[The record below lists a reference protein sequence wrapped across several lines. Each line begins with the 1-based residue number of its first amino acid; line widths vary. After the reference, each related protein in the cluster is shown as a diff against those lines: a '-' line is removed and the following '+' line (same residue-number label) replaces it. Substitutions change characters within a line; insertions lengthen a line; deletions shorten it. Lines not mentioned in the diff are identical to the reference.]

1 MSRLLSVA
9 RDGTI
14 TLAAGVSLSVD
25 DTSDNGLEMSVMQ
38 GGQEIATLIYMM
50 DRSRS
55 VNRSPQLTQATPRNT
70 PTLLSTGFALETTRP
85 DPLATT
91 SIGYQ
96 IVRTSDSRELDEVK
110 NGPSHTD
117 SLGALSEV
125 SGVGWTGNNTMLLAY
140 AG

>member
-9 RDGTI
+9 RDGTL
-14 TLAAGVSLSVD
+14 TLAPGVSLSVD
-25 DTSDNGLEMSVMQ
+25 DSSDNGLEMSVMQ
-38 GGQEIATLIYMM
+38 GGQEIATLSYMM

-55 VNRSPQLTQATPRNT
+55 VNRSPQLTQATPLNT
-70 PTLLSTGFALETTRP
+70 PTLLSSGFALEPIRP
-85 DPLATT
+85 DPLNTM

-96 IVRTSDSRELDEVK
+96 IMRASDSRELDEVK

-117 SLGALSEV
+117 ALGELSEV
-125 SGVGWTGNNTMLLAY
+125 SGVGWTANNTMLLAY